1 MRRALEAIPGEIS
14 DIYEKT
20 LTRIC
25 TQFKDHA
32 ELAMRCLAWIFYAH
46 RPLTA
51 IELRHALAVEPG
63 DEALDPSG
71 IHDLDFLLSICGGL
85 VTLEHEHDTIR
96 FVHYTVQEY
105 LASVSERL
113 FPDTEIFIS
122 QTCLTYLS
130 FRSFQTGAIR
140 CNVKGGSKALSQRRK
155 DHPFLDYAAHYWGKH
170 ARGRP
175 ELNQAIFN
183 MILRFLSDSKL
194 SSTSQQ
200 LVYLGPLNISSSFR
214 FSPLHVAARRGL
226 DTVVRHL
233 LETHDVN
240 ILDSHGDTPLHWVAR
255 RGYASTARL
264 LMQKGA
270 WPDQANFDDCTAIY
284 YTVSFR
290 NEEVLECML
299 EAGYVPKYE
308 DLAADDEE
316 WINKKFNGLLAL
328 TRRYGV
334 DTMEYE

>member
-113 FPDTEIFIS
+113 FPDAEIFIS
-122 QTCLTYLS
+122 HTCLTYLS

-140 CNVKGGSKALSQRRK
+140 CDVKGGPQALAQRRK
-155 DHPFLDYAAHYWGKH
+155 DHPFLYYASHYWGKH

-175 ELNQAIFN
+175 ELDRALFN

-200 LVYLGPLNISSSFR
+200 LVYLGSLYTSGRFR
-214 FSPLHVAARRGL
+214 FSPLHVAARCGL

-240 ILDSHGDTPLHWVAR
+240 ILDSRGDTPLHWVAR

-264 LMQKGA
+264 LIQKGA
-270 WPDQANFDDCTAIY
+270 RPDQGCFGDYTAMY
-284 YTVSFR
+284 YAVGFR

-299 EAGYVPKYE
+299 EAGYVPNVK
-308 DLAADDEE
+308 
-316 WINKKFNGLLAL
+316 NCG
-328 TRRYGV
+328 R
-334 DTMEYE
+334 